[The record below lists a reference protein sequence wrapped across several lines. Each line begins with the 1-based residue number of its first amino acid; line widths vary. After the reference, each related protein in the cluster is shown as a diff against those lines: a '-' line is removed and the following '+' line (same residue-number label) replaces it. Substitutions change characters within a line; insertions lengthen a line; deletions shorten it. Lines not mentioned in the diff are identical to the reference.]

1 MFIHEI
7 NSCAFLIWAWVMWNM
22 LNMYSMNWVNT
33 HDVDKKFE
41 YFVSFLRQNRITN
54 KSDVADTMYKIYDK
68 NSIIECELVMYGL
81 YYIVHIAIHD
91 K

>member
-1 MFIHEI
+1 M
-7 NSCAFLIWAWVMWNM
+7 
-22 LNMYSMNWVNT
+22 

-54 KSDVADTMYKIYDK
+54 KSDVADTLYKIYDK